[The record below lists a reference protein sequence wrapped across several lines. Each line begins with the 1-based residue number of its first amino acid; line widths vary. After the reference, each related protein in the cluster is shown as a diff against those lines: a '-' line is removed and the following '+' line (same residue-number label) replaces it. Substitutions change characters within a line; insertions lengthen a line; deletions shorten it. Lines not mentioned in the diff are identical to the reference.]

1 MLDEKEIDS
10 EISRLEYIESS
21 YSNYSKLADLYI
33 IRDRMT
39 KNCMPN
45 EVYEAEYSYSPPE
58 DTVINSYGDSEFM
71 QMISGKK
78 SADILKIIDEL
89 MDTLKV
95 VNQKAYRSILMK
107 IDCL

>member
-33 IRDRMT
+33 IKDRMN
-39 KNCMPN
+39 KNCIT
-45 EVYEAEYSYSPPE
+45 EAVPAFENFYSPPE
-58 DTVINSYGDSEFM
+58 ETVIGLYGDSEFL
-71 QMISGKK
+71 QMIAGKNYK
-78 SADILKIIDEL
+78 DIFKIIDEL

-95 VNQKAYRSILMK
+95 VNQKAYHSILMK
-107 IDCL
+107 IDGI